1 MDCSQSNT
9 KVLND
14 QNQKVQIKIKV
25 NSEKYIFAGVAQ
37 GFIDGPLLFFSIY
50 KFSFLINT
58 VYLPGLPGL
67 VK

>member
-37 GFIDGPLLFFSIY
+37 GFIDGPLLFFL
-50 KFSFLINT
+50 FTNFLF
-58 VYLPGLPGL
+58 
-67 VK
+67 